1 MSISEL
7 VNVII
12 SSIQALGPVTFII
25 LLVIDIVLFRL
36 HPALGILAVIATA
49 GYLFG
54 WF

>member
-7 VNVII
+7 ANIVLA
-12 SSIQALGPVTFII
+12 SIQALGYINFVI

-36 HPALGILAVIATA
+36 HPVLGLLAVIATA